1 MYIDPD
7 ALRVFLEHFEGPLDL
22 LLYLIRKQN
31 LDILTIPIA
40 KITNQYILYINSMK
54 TMKMDLASEY
64 LLMAAMLMAIKSR
77 MLLPKPEKIDDIEEV
92 EDPRQELIN
101 RLLEYEKIKEG
112 AELIDNL
119 PRVER
124 DFSWLNVNISE
135 VGDIIPEVVVA
146 DLVRA
151 WQKILQKATMPIE
164 HQVKRDELSVREY
177 MSNILRYLS
186 KVSEATFEELF
197 EGNYTIALIVVNF
210 IAILELTK
218 EGLLGIYT
226 DNSSIRLRLL

>member
-1 MYIDPD
+1 ME
-7 ALRVFLEHFEGPLDL
+7 RFEGPLDL

-40 KITNQYILYINSMK
+40 KITDQYILYINSMK
-54 TMKMDLASEY
+54 TMKMDLAAEY

-77 MLLPKPEKIDDIEEV
+77 MLLPKPEKVDDGDEV

-112 AELIDNL
+112 AEQIDSI

-124 DFSWLNVNISE
+124 DFLWLNVKIDE
-135 VGDIIPEVVVA
+135 VSDIIPNVVVT

-151 WQKILQKATMPIE
+151 WQKLLQKATLPTE
-164 HQVKRDELSVREY
+164 HQIKRDELSVREY
-177 MSNILRYLS
+177 MANILRYLS
-186 KVSEATFEELF
+186 KVTVASFEELF
-197 EGNYTIALIVVNF
+197 AGNYTLAVLVVNF

-218 EGLLGIYT
+218 EGLLAIET
-226 DNSSIRLRLL
+226 SDNSSIRIRLL

>member
-1 MYIDPD
+1 M
-7 ALRVFLEHFEGPLDL
+7 RVFLERFEGPLDL

-40 KITNQYILYINSMK
+40 KITDQYILYINSMQ
-54 TMKMDLASEY
+54 TMKMDLAAEY

-77 MLLPKPEKIDDIEEV
+77 MLLPKPEKIDDTEEI

-124 DFSWLNVNISE
+124 DFWWLNVKIEE
-135 VGDIIPEVVVA
+135 VGDIIPEVVVT

-151 WQKILQKATMPIE
+151 WQKLLLKAARPIE
-164 HQVKRDELSVREY
+164 HQIKRDELSVREY
-177 MSNILRYLS
+177 MTNIIRYLS
-186 KVSEATFEELF
+186 KVTDAAFEELF
-197 EGNYTIALIVVNF
+197 EDNYTISIMVVNF

-218 EGLLGIYT
+218 EGLIGIDT
-226 DNSSIRLRLL
+226 DNSLIRLRLL